1 MSGAESTDSKERKVK
16 RCQENKYSSKEQ
28 IPEIPCQVQ
37 LQSIRTR
44 QSILNLPWDLRACNF
59 HLS

>member
-1 MSGAESTDSKERKVK
+1 MSGAGSTDSKERKVK

-44 QSILNLPWDLRACNF
+44 QSILNLPWAF
-59 HLS
+59 KSM

>member
-44 QSILNLPWDLRACNF
+44 QSILNLPWAF
-59 HLS
+59 KSM